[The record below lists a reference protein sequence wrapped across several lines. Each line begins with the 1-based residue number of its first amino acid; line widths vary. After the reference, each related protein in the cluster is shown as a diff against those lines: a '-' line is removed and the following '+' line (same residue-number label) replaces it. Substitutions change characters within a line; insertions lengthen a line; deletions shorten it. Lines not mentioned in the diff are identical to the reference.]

1 MQIMLTT
8 PDRPMPPGRVCVM
21 PRDHWT
27 AEIVEDGKARIT
39 SIPLLW
45 RGPAPG
51 DVVRIVADGDSY
63 VFSGEWREN
72 NLSIDCVS
80 QATKVVELRYFD
92 HAGSSALFEAD
103 EAHVRKT
110 IAAIAAAEGWN
121 GPVGGGYMPVFRLAV
136 PVAEAA
142 DEVVAALQGLV
153 GLRGITVMEPEGD
166 RTFTIGRN
174 TAATTRKWP
183 PRRAKSKNS
192 GGGVR

>member
-51 DVVRIVADGDSY
+51 DVVRFVADGDSY
-63 VFSGEWREN
+63 VFSGKWRDN

-80 QATKVVELRYFD
+80 QAAKVVELRYFD

-103 EAHVRKT
+103 QAHVRKT

-136 PVAEAA
+136 PVATTAE
-142 DEVVAALQGLV
+142 EVKTALRGLI
-153 GLRGITVMEPEGD
+153 GLRQITVMEAEGD
-166 RTFTIGRN
+166 QTFAVNRSS
-174 TAATTRKWP
+174 ASATSSP
-183 PRRAKSKNS
+183 Q
-192 GGGVR
+192 